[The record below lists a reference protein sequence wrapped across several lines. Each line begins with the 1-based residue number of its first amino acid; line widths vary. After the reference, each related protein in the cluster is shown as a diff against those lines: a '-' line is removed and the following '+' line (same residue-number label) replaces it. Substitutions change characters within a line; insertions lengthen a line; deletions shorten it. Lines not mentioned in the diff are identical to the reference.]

1 MERDLPEEVEFLRR
15 DDEVRRM
22 EELYRNTITDG

>member
-22 EELYRNTITDG
+22 EELYRNIITDG